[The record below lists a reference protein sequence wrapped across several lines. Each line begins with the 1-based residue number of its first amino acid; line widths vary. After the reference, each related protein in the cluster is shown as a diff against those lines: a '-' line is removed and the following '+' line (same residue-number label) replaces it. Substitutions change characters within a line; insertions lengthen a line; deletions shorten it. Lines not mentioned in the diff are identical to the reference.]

1 MELYLDNIGI
11 IRDSKILLDG
21 LTVITGKNSSGKTTV
36 GKVMYS
42 LLSAGADLE
51 EAFEFSKKRYIVS
64 KLADIERILKLRRYR
79 RLHRE
84 EKNDIFR
91 LLDIIS
97 MHNYLLRIH

>member
-11 IRDSKILLDG
+11 IKDSKILLDG

-42 LLSAGADLE
+42 LLSAGSDLE

-64 KLADIERILKLRRYR
+64 KLSDIERILKL
-79 RLHRE
+79 
-84 EKNDIFR
+84 
-91 LLDIIS
+91 
-97 MHNYLLRIH
+97 